1 MLAGP
6 HACTQWQRM
15 QWLAQWLLPELL
27 ALLQQLGPVGPLLPL
42 LLAPGGALHAG
53 GAGGQE
59 GNSTGQ

>member
-1 MLAGP
+1 
-6 HACTQWQRM
+6 M